1 MNDWYL
7 ELKLE
12 GDKKEDEEEE
22 IEMVRFWVIDILVW
36 IAKEYSERARR

>member
-22 IEMVRFWVIDILVW
+22 IEMVRFWVIDILDWKKV
-36 IAKEYSERARR
+36 